1 MSRRYTRENAMR
13 TLFQI
18 EVGKNNPKDAL
29 GYASNKIENKVSR
42 QDMGYLEDIINIT
55 MDNQDRID
63 EIIDL
68 HTENW
73 SIERLSKV
81 DLSILRLALAEL
93 LYVEDIPYKVSI
105 NEAVELA
112 KKYSTHESPSYVN
125 GVLDKAFKSLHGDK
139 K

>member
-1 MSRRYTRENAMR
+1 MSRRYTRESAMR

-18 EVGKNNPKDAL
+18 EVGKNNPEDAL
-29 GYASNKIENKVSR
+29 GYLRNKMENKVSQ
-42 QDMGYLEDIINIT
+42 QDMEYLEDIINIT
-55 MDNQDRID
+55 MDNQDKID

-125 GVLDKAFKSLHGDK
+125 GVLDKAFKSLQGDK